1 MNAEDAIRLLGH
13 GRRTFTR
20 PEAELVTGVIREQAA
35 RIAELEDD
43 NHYQEESLRMIY
55 LVSTGE
61 DMSPGQTGAVAGKA
75 IERMQR
81 DKARIAE
88 LEDKLRWRD
97 CKTEPPTD
105 TTFSLFR
112 SAFIEE
118 NQMCFVW
125 VDSIYL
131 GNPSH
136 PKYGYPAIEW
146 RPIK

>member
-1 MNAEDAIRLLGH
+1 MKTKLP
-13 GRRTFTR
+13 RRH
-20 PEAELVTGVIREQAA
+20 A
-35 RIAELEDD
+35 RILAVVPMRTVVRQIW
-43 NHYQEESLRMIY
+43 NR
-55 LVSTGE
+55 
-61 DMSPGQTGAVAGKA
+61 SPIAKDPGRTGAVAGKA